1 MKALACPRLLNLFMS
16 AVVKRA
22 SVGIEDI
29 EIDLLLEGI
38 FRAHGFDFRDYSR
51 ASLKRRILEV
61 MRAENMETV
70 SAFQNLLLHNA
81 ACLDRFL
88 LRLSVHAT
96 AMFRDPSFYLTFR
109 TSVVPLLRTYP
120 TVQIWVAGCS
130 TGEEVYS
137 LAILLQEER
146 LYPKCRIYAT
156 DISQAVLRKAREG
169 IFPLA
174 AMREYT
180 ANYHQA
186 GGAHEFSDYYT
197 AQYDSAMFST
207 SLRNNIVF
215 SEHNLA
221 TDGSF
226 NEFQVILC
234 RNVMIYFNKELQARV
249 HNLLYDSLSMFGVFG
264 LGNKESLK
272 FTPREQFYE
281 ELNETDKLYRK
292 VA

>member
-1 MKALACPRLLNLFMS
+1 MS
-16 AVVKRA
+16 AVVTKA
-22 SVGIEDI
+22 VDGLIDV
-29 EIDLLLEGI
+29 EIDLLLDGVY
-38 FRAHGFDFRDYSR
+38 RVHGFDFREYSR
-51 ASLKRRILEV
+51 ASIKRRILEL
-61 MRAENMETV
+61 MLAEKLDTV
-70 SAFQNLLLHNA
+70 SSFQDRVLHDA
-81 ACLDRFL
+81 AYLERFL
-88 LRLSVHAT
+88 LGLAVHAT

-109 TSVVPLLRTYP
+109 KRVVPLLRTYP

-137 LAILLQEER
+137 LAILLEEER

-156 DISQAVLRKAREG
+156 DMSQAVLRKARDG

-186 GGAHEFSDYYT
+186 GGVQEFSDYYT
-197 AQYDSAMFST
+197 AQYDNVIFSAA
-207 SLRNNIVF
+207 LRNNIVF

-272 FTPREQFYE
+272 FTPRETFYE
-281 ELNETDKLYRK
+281 NLNETDKLYRK

>member
-1 MKALACPRLLNLFMS
+1 VSSVRT
-16 AVVKRA
+16 AVN
-22 SVGIEDI
+22 SLEDI
-29 EIDLLLEGI
+29 EIGLLLEGLY
-38 FRAHGFDFRDYSR
+38 RAHGFDFRDYSR
-51 ASLKRRILEV
+51 SSIKRRILEL
-61 MRAENMETV
+61 MRAEKLETI
-70 SAFQNLLLHNA
+70 SAFQDRVLHDV

-88 LRLSVHAT
+88 LGLSVHAT

-109 TSVVPLLRTYP
+109 KRVVPLLRTYP

-137 LAILLQEER
+137 LAILLEEER
-146 LYPKCRIYAT
+146 LYGKCRIYAT

-174 AMREYT
+174 AMRDYT
-180 ANYHQA
+180 ANYHKA
-186 GGAHEFSDYYT
+186 GGTNEFSDYYT
-197 AQYDSAMFST
+197 AQYDSVIFSGA
-207 SLRNNIVF
+207 LRNNVVF

-234 RNVMIYFNKELQARV
+234 RNVMIYFNKDLQARV

-272 FTPREQFYE
+272 FTPRAAFYE
-281 ELNETDKLYRK
+281 HLNENDKLYRK
-292 VA
+292 VM

>member
-1 MKALACPRLLNLFMS
+1 
-16 AVVKRA
+16 
-22 SVGIEDI
+22 
-29 EIDLLLEGI
+29 
-38 FRAHGFDFRDYSR
+38 
-51 ASLKRRILEV
+51 
-61 MRAENMETV
+61 METV
-70 SAFQNLLLHNA
+70 SALQNKLLHDA
-81 ACLDRFL
+81 ASVERFL

-109 TSVVPLLRTYP
+109 KQVVPLLRTYP

-137 LAILLQEER
+137 LAILLHEEK

-156 DISQAVLRKAREG
+156 DISQAVLRKA
-169 IFPLA
+169 

-186 GGAHEFSDYYT
+186 GGTHEFSDYYT
-197 AQYDSAMFST
+197 AQYDSVLFS
-207 SLRNNIVF
+207 SLLKNNVVF

-234 RNVMIYFNKELQARV
+234 RNVMIYFNKDLQARV
-249 HNLLYDSLSMFGVFG
+249 HNLLYESLSMFGVFG

-281 ELNETDKLYRK
+281 HLNEKDKLYRK

>member
-1 MKALACPRLLNLFMS
+1 MSSVRLAVNSLDD
-16 AVVKRA
+16 VE
-22 SVGIEDI
+22 IE
-29 EIDLLLEGI
+29 LLLEGLY
-38 FRAHGFDFRDYSR
+38 RAYGFDFREYSR
-51 ASLKRRILEV
+51 ASLKRRILEL
-61 MRAENMETV
+61 MRAEKLGTV
-70 SAFQNLLLHNA
+70 SAFQDQILHDA
-81 ACLDRFL
+81 ACLERL
-88 LRLSVHAT
+88 LLGLSVHAT
-96 AMFRDPSFYLTFR
+96 AMFRDPSFYSTFR
-109 TSVVPLLRTYP
+109 RQVVPLLRTYP

-146 LYPKCRIYAT
+146 LYDKCRIYAT
-156 DISQAVLRKAREG
+156 DVSQAVLRKARDG

-180 ANYHQA
+180 INYHQA
-186 GGAHEFSDYYT
+186 GGACEFSDYYT
-197 AQYDSAMFST
+197 AHYDNVIFS
-207 SLRNNIVF
+207 SRLKSNVVF

-234 RNVMIYFNKELQARV
+234 RNVMIYFNKDLQARV

-272 FTPREQFYE
+272 FTPRAAFYE
-281 ELNETDKLYRK
+281 HLNDRDKLYRK
-292 VA
+292 VM

>member
-1 MKALACPRLLNLFMS
+1 VSS
-16 AVVKRA
+16 APAFVNTL
-22 SVGIEDI
+22 EDI
-29 EIDLLLEGI
+29 EIGLLLEGLY
-38 FRAHGFDFRDYSR
+38 RAHGFDFREYSR
-51 ASLKRRILEV
+51 ASLKRRVLEL
-61 MRAENMETV
+61 MQAEKLETV
-70 SAFQNLLLHNA
+70 SAFQNKILHDA

-88 LRLSVHAT
+88 LGLSVHAT

-109 TSVVPLLRTYP
+109 KRVVPLLRTYP
-120 TVQIWVAGCS
+120 TVQIWIAGCS

-146 LYPKCRIYAT
+146 LYAKSRIYAT
-156 DISQAVLRKAREG
+156 DISQAVLRKARDG

-174 AMREYT
+174 AMRDYT

-186 GGAHEFSDYYT
+186 GGTHEFSDYYT
-197 AQYDSAMFST
+197 AQYDSVIFSAA
-207 SLRNNIVF
+207 LRNNIVF

-234 RNVMIYFNKELQARV
+234 RNVMIYFNKDLQARV

-272 FTPREQFYE
+272 FTPRAAFYE
-281 ELNETDKLYRK
+281 HLNEKDKLYRK
-292 VA
+292 VM

>member
-1 MKALACPRLLNLFMS
+1 MNR
-16 AVVKRA
+16 AVA
-22 SVGIEDI
+22 TGTNDLEDI
-29 EIDLLLEGI
+29 EIGLLLDGLY
-38 FRAHGFDFRDYSR
+38 RAYGFDFREYSR
-51 ASLKRRILEV
+51 ASIKRRLLE
-61 MRAENMETV
+61 MMKAEKLRTV
-70 SAFQNLLLHNA
+70 SAFQERVLHDA

-88 LRLSVHAT
+88 LGLSVHAT
-96 AMFRDPSFYLTFR
+96 TMFRDPSFYLTFR
-109 TSVVPLLRTYP
+109 KQVVPLLRTYP

-146 LYPKCRIYAT
+146 LYQRCRIYAT
-156 DISQAVLRKAREG
+156 DISHTVLRKARDG

-174 AMREYT
+174 AMREFT
-180 ANYHQA
+180 SNYHQA
-186 GGAHEFSDYYT
+186 GGSNEFSDYYT
-197 AQYDSAMFST
+197 AQYDNVIFKSGLKS
-207 SLRNNIVF
+207 NVVF

-234 RNVMIYFNKELQARV
+234 RNVMIYFNKDLQARV

-272 FTPREQFYE
+272 FTPRAALYE
-281 ELNETDKLYRK
+281 HLNDKDKLYRK
-292 VA
+292 VM

>member
-1 MKALACPRLLNLFMS
+1 VSSVRKAVDSL
-16 AVVKRA
+16 
-22 SVGIEDI
+22 EDI
-29 EIDLLLEGI
+29 EIGLLLEGLH
-38 FRAHGFDFRDYSR
+38 RVHGFDFRDYSR
-51 ASLKRRILEV
+51 ASIKRRILEL
-61 MRAENMETV
+61 MRAEKLETI
-70 SAFQNLLLHNA
+70 SAFQDRILHDS

-88 LRLSVHAT
+88 LGLSVHAT

-109 TSVVPLLRTYP
+109 DKVVPLLRTYP

-137 LAILLQEER
+137 LAILLEEER
-146 LYPKCRIYAT
+146 LYPRCRIYAT
-156 DISQAVLRKAREG
+156 DISHAVLRKARDG

-174 AMREYT
+174 AMRDYT
-180 ANYHQA
+180 TNYHQA
-186 GGAHEFSDYYT
+186 GGTHEFSDYYT
-197 AQYDSAMFST
+197 AQYDSVIFSAA
-207 SLRNNIVF
+207 LKNNVVF

-234 RNVMIYFNKELQARV
+234 RNVMIYFNKDLQARA

-272 FTPREQFYE
+272 FTPRAAFYE
-281 ELNETDKLYRK
+281 HLNEKDKLYRK
-292 VA
+292 VM

>member
-1 MKALACPRLLNLFMS
+1 VSSTRT
-16 AVVKRA
+16 AVI
-22 SVGIEDI
+22 SLEDI
-29 EIDLLLEGI
+29 EIGLLLEGLY
-38 FRAHGFDFRDYSR
+38 RAHGFDFREYSR
-51 ASLKRRILEV
+51 ASIKRRILEL
-61 MRAENMETV
+61 MRAEQLETI
-70 SAFQNLLLHNA
+70 SAFQNKLLHDA
-81 ACLDRFL
+81 ACLNRFL
-88 LRLSVHAT
+88 LGVAVHAT

-109 TSVVPLLRTYP
+109 KRVVPLLRTYP

-137 LAILLQEER
+137 LAILLEEER

-156 DISQAVLRKAREG
+156 DISQAVLRKARDG

-174 AMREYT
+174 AMRDYT

-186 GGAHEFSDYYT
+186 GGTHDFSDYYT
-197 AQYDSAMFST
+197 AQYDSVIFSAA
-207 SLRNNIVF
+207 LRNNIVF

-234 RNVMIYFNKELQARV
+234 RNVMIYFNKDLQARV

-272 FTPREQFYE
+272 FTPRAAFYE
-281 ELNETDKLYRK
+281 HLNDNDKLYRK
-292 VA
+292 VM

>member
-1 MKALACPRLLNLFMS
+1 VSRVATEVNHL
-16 AVVKRA
+16 
-22 SVGIEDI
+22 EDI
-29 EIDLLLEGI
+29 EIGLLLEGLY
-38 FRAHGFDFRDYSR
+38 RAYGFDFREYSR
-51 ASLKRRILEV
+51 PSIKRRILEI
-61 MRAENMETV
+61 MRAENQQTV
-70 SAFQNLLLHNA
+70 SAFQDRVLHDA

-88 LRLSVHAT
+88 LGLSVHAT

-109 TSVVPLLRTYP
+109 QKVVPLLRTYP
-120 TVQIWVAGCS
+120 TVQIWIAGCS

-146 LYPKCRIYAT
+146 LYGRCRIYAT
-156 DISQAVLRKAREG
+156 DISQAVLRKARDG

-174 AMREYT
+174 AMRDYT
-180 ANYHQA
+180 INYHQA
-186 GGAHEFSDYYT
+186 GGANEFSDYYT
-197 AQYDSAMFST
+197 AQYDSVIFSS
-207 SLRNNIVF
+207 SLKSNVVF

-234 RNVMIYFNKELQARV
+234 RNVMIYFNKDLQARV

-272 FTPREQFYE
+272 FTPRAAFYE
-281 ELNETDKLYRK
+281 HLNDKDKLYRK
-292 VA
+292 VM

>member
-1 MKALACPRLLNLFMS
+1 MS
-16 AVVKRA
+16 AVMKQATPV
-22 SVGIEDI
+22 EDI
-29 EIDLLLEGI
+29 EIELLLDGLH
-38 FRAHGFDFRDYSR
+38 RAHGFDFRDYSR
-51 ASLKRRILEV
+51 ASIKRRILELV
-61 MRAENMETV
+61 RAEKLTTI
-70 SAFQNLLLHNA
+70 SALQDKVLHDR

-88 LRLSVHAT
+88 LGLSVHAT

-109 TSVVPLLRTYP
+109 KRVVPLLRTYP
-120 TVQIWVAGCS
+120 TVQIWIAGCS

-137 LAILLQEER
+137 LAILLKEEG
-146 LYPKCRIYAT
+146 LYQRCRIYAT

-174 AMREYT
+174 AMRDYT
-180 ANYHQA
+180 ANYHNA
-186 GGAHEFSDYYT
+186 GGLHEFSDYYT
-197 AQYDSAMFST
+197 AQYENVIFSPQLK
-207 SLRNNIVF
+207 SNITF

-226 NEFQVILC
+226 NEFQVIMC
-234 RNVMIYFNKELQARV
+234 RNVMIYFNKDLQARV

-272 FTPREQFYE
+272 FTPRADYYE
-281 ELNETDKLYRK
+281 HLNNKDKLFRK

>member
-1 MKALACPRLLNLFMS
+1 VSR
-16 AVVKRA
+16 AVTEVNDL
-22 SVGIEDI
+22 EDI
-29 EIDLLLEGI
+29 EIGLLLEGLY
-38 FRAHGFDFRDYSR
+38 RAYGFDFREYSR
-51 ASLKRRILEV
+51 ASIKRRMLEM
-61 MRAENMETV
+61 MRAESLGTV
-70 SAFQNLLLHNA
+70 SALQARVLHDA
-81 ACLDRFL
+81 SCLDRFL
-88 LRLSVHAT
+88 LGLSVHAT

-109 TSVVPLLRTYP
+109 KKVVPLLRTYP

-146 LYPKCRIYAT
+146 LYARCRIYAT
-156 DISQAVLRKAREG
+156 DISPAVLRKARDG

-180 ANYHQA
+180 NNYHQA
-186 GGAHEFSDYYT
+186 GGANDFSDYYT
-197 AQYDSAMFST
+197 AQYDSVLFS
-207 SLRNNIVF
+207 SALKSNVVF

-234 RNVMIYFNKELQARV
+234 RNVMIYFNKDLQARV

-272 FTPREQFYE
+272 FTPRAAFYE
-281 ELNETDKLYRK
+281 HLNDKDKLYRK
-292 VA
+292 VM

>member
-1 MKALACPRLLNLFMS
+1 M
-16 AVVKRA
+16 KRA
-22 SVGIEDI
+22 AVGIEDI

-38 FRAHGFDFRDYSR
+38 YRAHGFDFRDYSR

-70 SAFQNLLLHNA
+70 SAFQNRLLHDTA
-81 ACLDRFL
+81 SLDRFL

-109 TSVVPLLRTYP
+109 RKVVPLLRTYP

-146 LYPKCRIYAT
+146 LYPRCRLYAT

-186 GGAHEFSDYYT
+186 GGTHEFSDYYT
-197 AQYDSAMFST
+197 AQYDNAMFSA

-292 VA
+292 VT

>member
-1 MKALACPRLLNLFMS
+1 VSSVRT
-16 AVVKRA
+16 AVN
-22 SVGIEDI
+22 SLEDI
-29 EIDLLLEGI
+29 EIGLLLEGLY
-38 FRAHGFDFRDYSR
+38 RAHGFDFREYSR
-51 ASLKRRILEV
+51 SSIKRRILEL
-61 MRAENMETV
+61 MRAEKLETI
-70 SAFQNLLLHNA
+70 SAFQDRVLHDA

-88 LRLSVHAT
+88 LGLSVHAT

-109 TSVVPLLRTYP
+109 KRVVPLLRTYP

-137 LAILLQEER
+137 LAILLEEER
-146 LYPKCRIYAT
+146 LYGKCRVYAT

-174 AMREYT
+174 AMRDYT
-180 ANYHQA
+180 ANYHKA
-186 GGAHEFSDYYT
+186 GGTNEFSDYYT
-197 AQYDSAMFST
+197 AQYDSVIFSAA
-207 SLRNNIVF
+207 LRNNVVF

-234 RNVMIYFNKELQARV
+234 RNVMIYFNKDLQARV

-272 FTPREQFYE
+272 FTPRAAFYE
-281 ELNETDKLYRK
+281 HLNENDKLYRK
-292 VA
+292 VM

>member
-1 MKALACPRLLNLFMS
+1 VSAAPALVNSLQ
-16 AVVKRA
+16 
-22 SVGIEDI
+22 DI
-29 EIDLLLEGI
+29 ELDLLLEGLY
-38 FRAHGFDFRDYSR
+38 RAHGFDFRDYSR
-51 ASLKRRILEV
+51 GSIKRRVLEL
-61 MRAENMETV
+61 MRAEQLATV
-70 SAFQNLLLHNA
+70 SEFQNKVLHDA
-81 ACLDRFL
+81 ACLERFL
-88 LRLSVHAT
+88 LGLSVHAT
-96 AMFRDPSFYLTFR
+96 SMFRDPSFYLTFR
-109 TSVVPLLRTYP
+109 KKVVPLLRTYP

-130 TGEEVYS
+130 SGEEVYS
-137 LAILLQEER
+137 LAILLHEEG
-146 LYPKCRIYAT
+146 LYPRCRIYAT
-156 DISQAVLRKAREG
+156 DISQTILRRARAG

-186 GGAHEFSDYYT
+186 GGVHEFSDYYT
-197 AQYDSAMFST
+197 AQYDSVILSA
-207 SLRNNIVF
+207 SLKHNLVF

-249 HNLLYDSLSMFGVFG
+249 HNLLYDSLSIFGVFG

-272 FTPREQFYE
+272 FTPRAEFYE
-281 ELNETDKLYRK
+281 HLSGKDKLYRK

>member
-1 MKALACPRLLNLFMS
+1 MS
-16 AVVKRA
+16 RVATEVNDL
-22 SVGIEDI
+22 EDI
-29 EIDLLLEGI
+29 EIGLLLEGLY
-38 FRAHGFDFRDYSR
+38 RAYGFDFREYSR
-51 ASLKRRILEV
+51 ASIKRRILE
-61 MRAENMETV
+61 MMQAEKLGTV
-70 SAFQNLLLHNA
+70 SAFQNRVLHDA

-88 LRLSVHAT
+88 LGLSVHAT

-109 TSVVPLLRTYP
+109 KKVVPFLRTYP

-146 LYPKCRIYAT
+146 LYGRCRIYAT
-156 DISQAVLRKAREG
+156 DISQAVLRKARDG

-174 AMREYT
+174 AMRDYT
-180 ANYHQA
+180 NNYHQA
-186 GGAHEFSDYYT
+186 GGANEFSDYYT
-197 AQYDSAMFST
+197 AQYDSVIFSS
-207 SLRNNIVF
+207 SLKSNVVF

-234 RNVMIYFNKELQARV
+234 RNVMIYFNRDLQARV

-264 LGNKESLK
+264 LGNKESLQ
-272 FTPREQFYE
+272 FTPRAAFYE
-281 ELNETDKLYRK
+281 HLNDKDKLYRK
-292 VA
+292 VM

>member
-1 MKALACPRLLNLFMS
+1 VSSPRTAEISL
-16 AVVKRA
+16 
-22 SVGIEDI
+22 EDI
-29 EIDLLLEGI
+29 EIGLLLEGLY
-38 FRAHGFDFRDYSR
+38 RAHGFDFREYSR
-51 ASLKRRILEV
+51 SSIKRRILEL
-61 MRAENMETV
+61 MCAEKLETI
-70 SAFQNLLLHNA
+70 SAFQDRVLHDPS
-81 ACLDRFL
+81 CLDRFL
-88 LRLSVHAT
+88 LGLSVHAT

-109 TSVVPLLRTYP
+109 KKVVPLLRTYP

-137 LAILLQEER
+137 LAILLEEEH

-156 DISQAVLRKAREG
+156 DISQSVLRKARDG

-174 AMREYT
+174 AMRDYT
-180 ANYHQA
+180 VNYHQA
-186 GGAHEFSDYYT
+186 GGTHEFSDYYT
-197 AQYDSAMFST
+197 AQYDSVIFSAA
-207 SLRNNIVF
+207 LKNNVVF

-234 RNVMIYFNKELQARV
+234 RNVMIYFNKDLQARV

-272 FTPREQFYE
+272 FTPRAAFYE
-281 ELNETDKLYRK
+281 HLNENDKLYRK
-292 VA
+292 VM

>member
-1 MKALACPRLLNLFMS
+1 VSIAQ
-16 AVVKRA
+16 RA
-22 SVGIEDI
+22 PEKVEDI
-29 EIDLLLEGI
+29 ELDLLLEGLY
-38 FRAHGFDFRDYSR
+38 RVHGFDFRDYSR
-51 ASLKRRILEV
+51 ASIKRRVLEL
-61 MRAENMETV
+61 MRAEKLESV
-70 SAFQNLLLHNA
+70 SAFQDKLLHDS
-81 ACLDRFL
+81 ACLERFL
-88 LRLSVHAT
+88 LGVSVHAT

-109 TSVVPLLRTYP
+109 KRVVPLLRTYP

-137 LAILLQEER
+137 LAILLEEER
-146 LYPKCRIYAT
+146 LYNRCRIYAT
-156 DISQAVLRKAREG
+156 DISQAVLRRARDG

-174 AMREYT
+174 AMRDYT
-180 ANYHQA
+180 TNYHQA
-186 GGAHEFSDYYT
+186 GGTHEFSDYYT
-197 AQYDSAMFST
+197 AQYDSVIFSST
-207 SLRNNIVF
+207 LRKNVVF

-234 RNVMIYFNKELQARV
+234 RNVMIYFNRDLQARV

-272 FTPREQFYE
+272 FTPREALYQH
-281 ELNETDKLYRK
+281 LNENDKLYLK